1 MAAPTAA
8 RRLSPE
14 ARREQLAE
22 LAQGLIAADG
32 YTAFSLDTLAE
43 RAGVTRNLLYHYFPR
58 GRIDLLHA
66 AVERAG
72 QELTDDWSL
81 DESVPLQ
88 QRLAAN
94 FARMADHA
102 AAPSDAW
109 VARRFGA
116 ASGDPEVRA
125 VHDRYAR
132 RVVDAIARN
141 NLGTDDVAPLVRAS
155 LEAYLAFA
163 EALLD
168 RMRESGLPRE
178 QVVGVLAEILAATTT
193 AAGGQAADRPRRRK
207 RPAARRS
214 AGR

>member
-1 MAAPTAA
+1 VSAVVRDASSTPRRMTPERRRAQLASAA
-8 RRLSPE
+8 
-14 ARREQLAE
+14 LAE
-22 LAQGLIAADG
+22 LARGG
-32 YTAFSLDTLAE
+32 YEALSLEAVAR

-81 DESVPLQ
+81 DESVPLP
-88 QRLAAN
+88 QRLAQN

-116 ASGDPEVRA
+116 ASRDPEVRA
-125 VHDRYAR
+125 VHDRYRR
-132 RVVDAIARN
+132 RVVDAIAVN
-141 NLGTDDVAPLVRAS
+141 NLGTADVPPLVRAS
-155 LEAYLAFA
+155 LEAYLSFA

-168 RMRESGLPRE
+168 RMRESRLPRE
-178 QVVGVLAEILAATTT
+178 QVVGVLAEILAAT
-193 AAGGQAADRPRRRK
+193 AK
-207 RPAARRS
+207 AAR
-214 AGR
+214 A